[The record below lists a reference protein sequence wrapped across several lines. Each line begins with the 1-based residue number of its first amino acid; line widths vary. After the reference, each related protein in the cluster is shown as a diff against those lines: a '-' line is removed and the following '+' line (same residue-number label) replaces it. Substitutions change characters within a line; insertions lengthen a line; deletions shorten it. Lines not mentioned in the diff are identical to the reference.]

1 MTRSVLALLAAGVLA
16 SACSTTDRL
25 ASVGST
31 PDLTPIQ
38 NPALYAGAPAYAQSP
53 AYYPPQSPQAQV
65 QQQAWQ
71 APQQQPYHQP
81 QAQPYPASAAYSA
94 ASYEATPT
102 NSLWAPGARTFFGDP
117 RASRPGDILT
127 VNINISDSAQVQN
140 TTNRSRTAT
149 ENSNLTNFLG
159 GEAALSSFFNDA
171 IDPSSLTSFGS
182 NGSHAGTGLV
192 NRQET
197 INLSVAA
204 VVAQTLPNGNLA
216 ITGRQEVRINNEIRE
231 LLISGVVRPE
241 DIASDNTIRH
251 TQIAEARISYGGR
264 GHISDVQRPRIGQE
278 IYDILWPF

>member
-1 MTRSVLALLAAGVLA
+1 MKRHLFVIALAGLTAT
-16 SACSTTDRL
+16 ACATADRITQ
-25 ASVGST
+25 VGST
-31 PDLTPIQ
+31 PQMSPID
-38 NPALYAGAPAYAQSP
+38 NPALYAGSPAYGSPQANP
-53 AYYPPQSPQAQV
+53 AYYPPQ
-65 QQQAWQ
+65 QQQA
-71 APQQQPYHQP
+71 QQQPQYQP
-81 QAQPYPASAAYSA
+81 PVQQPYTQAGYAAPTQQP
-94 ASYEATPT
+94 YEYGSSPT

-204 VVAQTLPNGNLA
+204 VVSQALPNGNLA
-216 ITGRQEVRINNEIRE
+216 IMGRQEVRINNEVRE

-241 DIASDNTIRH
+241 DIASDNTILH

-264 GHISDVQRPRIGQE
+264 GHISDVQRPRLGQE
-278 IYDILWPF
+278 LYDIIWPF

>member
-1 MTRSVLALLAAGVLA
+1 MIRPVLSLLAAGLLA
-16 SACSTTDRL
+16 SACSTATRL
-25 ASVGST
+25 AEVGST
-31 PDLTPIQ
+31 PGLTPIE
-38 NPALYAGAPAYAQSP
+38 NPALFAGSPHGQSP
-53 AYYPPQSPQAQV
+53 AYYPPQSAQGPDYPQ
-65 QQQAWQ
+65 
-71 APQQQPYHQP
+71 PQQQPVYP
-81 QAQPYPASAAYSA
+81 PAYPPASAYSA

-127 VNINISDSAQVQN
+127 VNINISDSAQLRN
-140 TTNRSRTAT
+140 TTNRSRAAS

-171 IDPSSLTSFGS
+171 IDPASLTSFGS
-182 NGSHAGTGLV
+182 TGSHNGTGLV

-216 ITGRQEVRINNEIRE
+216 ITGRQEVRINNEVRE

-264 GHISDVQRPRIGQE
+264 GHISDVQRPRLGQE
-278 IYDILWPF
+278 IYDIIWPF